1 VSNLNTRWT
10 KGLQGEKKE
19 NLEKLVRNSHIVLSR
34 LKTILEE
41 DLDALQK
48 VGEVDYEKPSWAF
61 HQAHTNGKQDYARQ
75 MLRLFEFLER
85 K

>member
-19 NLEKLVRNSHIVLSR
+19 GLEKLVRNSHIVLSR

-41 DLDALQK
+41 DLEFFQK
-48 VGEVDYEKPSWAF
+48 VVETDYDSPSWHF
-61 HQAHTNGKQDYARQ
+61 RQAHLNGKQDYARQ
-75 MLRLFEFLER
+75 MLRLLEFLER